1 MKLTEAEYWQAVNK
15 LRHCDNSHVL
25 LSELEKEFSKW
36 NVIYVL
42 DALKKIQLPDTKPTE
57 APPEPQKIEKPLNI
71 SSDYKNGLIGDMQ
84 SLIAQKR
91 RLSNAFWDVQT
102 DKTKCKNIS
111 AQILMYENNIEAR
124 RERIEYFNLHNMPM
138 PELVSKTDEFDL
150 PLDKYNLEIKKRS
163 IIAMVSQVKRELE
176 QAKLKNDEKKVQDR
190 EKRLRELNNQK
201 QLIIDKLEKSIS

>member
-1 MKLTEAEYWQAVNK
+1 MIETEYWQAVNK
-15 LRHCDNSHVL
+15 LRDCDNSHVI

-42 DALKKIQLPDTKPTE
+42 DALKKIQLPDTQPTQ

-71 SSDYKNGLIGDMQ
+71 SNGLIGDMQ
-84 SLIAQKR
+84 NLIAQKR
-91 RLSNAFWDVQT
+91 RLSNAFWDVKT

-111 AQILMYENNIEAR
+111 AQILMYENNIEAL
-124 RERIEYFNLHNMPM
+124 RERIEYFNLHNIPM

-176 QAKLKNDEKKVQDR
+176 QAKLKNDLKKVQDR
-190 EKRLRELNNQK
+190 ETRLRELNNQK
-201 QLIIDKLEKSIS
+201 QLIIDKLEKSIN